1 MDAEKL
7 IAFIKSQGY
16 TNVKVDVY
24 KDRFRVRYFA
34 PEYNYNIT
42 HYYNFPISE
51 LPSKPDGSKRYRQLL
66 NAFPPV
72 HGDVKTMNLLLAN
85 ENKRADG
92 ISHRESTVEDFTE
105 P

>member
-1 MDAEKL
+1 MNAEKL

-16 TNVKVDVY
+16 TNVKVDIFE
-24 KDRFRVRYFA
+24 DRFRVRYCS
-34 PEYNYNIT
+34 PDPKYRYKIT

-66 NAFPPV
+66 NAFPSV
-72 HGDVKTMNLLLAN
+72 HCETK
-85 ENKRADG
+85 
-92 ISHRESTVEDFTE
+92 